1 MTDATNWETEG
12 ARARPAA
19 PDDHRP
25 VPAALRA
32 TTWIGAL
39 LLIVAAFV
47 FSGATLV
54 DLHDD
59 ESEVHFLARVGLV
72 VLIGVAI
79 AVVGAVAL
87 LLRLVA
93 GTFVRR

>member
-1 MTDATNWETEG
+1 MADAANWETEG
-12 ARARPAA
+12 ARARPGA
-19 PDDHRP
+19 PVEHHP
-25 VPAALRA
+25 APAALQA
-32 TTWIGAL
+32 ATWIGAL
-39 LLIVAAFV
+39 LLIAAAFV
-47 FSGATLV
+47 CFGATLV
-54 DLHDD
+54 EVHTD

-93 GTFVRR
+93 SALVRR